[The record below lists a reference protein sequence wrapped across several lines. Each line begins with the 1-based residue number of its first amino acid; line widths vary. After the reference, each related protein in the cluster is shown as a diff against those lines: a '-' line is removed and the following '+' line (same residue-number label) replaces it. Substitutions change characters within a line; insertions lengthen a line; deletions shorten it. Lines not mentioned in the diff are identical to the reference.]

1 MLTLPAAKQNME
13 YNKNLGDLLEV
24 LKAAAIFQFHV
35 FQSMHKLNEDY
46 LLRVEYC
53 LEIIKHKHVHH
64 PYLEEKT
71 GLGSLIAV
79 ITSDEGFLGGLS
91 SNLINTALDICKPA
105 KDKILVLGRSGARY
119 LEDIGKPFLSL
130 PGLRSDLNYPQLEGF
145 RDYLFNNYT
154 KKFGRIM
161 IVYPEFVSL
170 NLQHIET
177 MQLLPYRF
185 PDLGKD
191 MRVGT
196 LMGAA
201 SIYPYPDQLK
211 ILERLVELDAA
222 FKILKIAET
231 SKLAESAAKIMHLEE
246 STQQL
251 DQIKQKES
259 YDYFRLEHT
268 LKDKSIREILASKM
282 MMERKNKEGTLVCS

>member
-1 MLTLPAAKQNME
+1 
-13 YNKNLGDLLEV
+13 
-24 LKAAAIFQFHV
+24 
-35 FQSMHKLNEDY
+35 
-46 LLRVEYC
+46 
-53 LEIIKHKHVHH
+53 
-64 PYLEEKT
+64 
-71 GLGSLIAV
+71 
-79 ITSDEGFLGGLS
+79 
-91 SNLINTALDICKPA
+91 
-105 KDKILVLGRSGARY
+105 
-119 LEDIGKPFLSL
+119 
-130 PGLRSDLNYPQLEGF
+130 
-145 RDYLFNNYT
+145 
-154 KKFGRIM
+154 
-161 IVYPEFVSL
+161 
-170 NLQHIET
+170 
-177 MQLLPYRF
+177 
-185 PDLGKD
+185 
-191 MRVGT
+191 
-196 LMGAA
+196 MGAA